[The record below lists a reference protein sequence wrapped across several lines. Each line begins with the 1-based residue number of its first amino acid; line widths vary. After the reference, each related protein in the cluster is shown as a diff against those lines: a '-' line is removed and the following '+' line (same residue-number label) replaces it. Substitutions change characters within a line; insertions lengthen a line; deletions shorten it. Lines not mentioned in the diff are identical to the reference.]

1 VTFNA
6 VKLMFIAFL
15 KLPACNHDGVH
26 CLSESHCTAFIY

>member
-6 VKLMFIAFL
+6 VKLLFIAFL
-15 KLPACNHDGVH
+15 KLHACNQDGVS